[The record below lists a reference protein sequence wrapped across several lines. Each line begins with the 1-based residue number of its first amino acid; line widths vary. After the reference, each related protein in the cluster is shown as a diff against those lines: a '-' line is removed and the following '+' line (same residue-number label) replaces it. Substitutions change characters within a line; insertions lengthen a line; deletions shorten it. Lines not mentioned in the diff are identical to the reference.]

1 MDIVCVRIVSRHLAC
16 CSRIHSEDSTSKQVI
31 CTWPHFSFGNADTL
45 NEVDF
50 KSQLC
55 HGLVTMKFARDFKE
69 TLASQDFPSHW
80 VNKAI
85 PYGQLKKCLKK
96 VQQELHDLG
105 LDPDTL
111 RALLDPNTT
120 APVAIKYRLKAAN
133 DSNFVR
139 PKLTVYVHMQN
150 GVAVDASLTPTSRA
164 FFEKIAAEIHSDH
177 ELDTN
182 LPKSFYTLVQQE
194 NVLDHDMYEKVELPL
209 VFDGEF
215 FDLLQ
220 SDVNNLDALQM
231 EERQRMTA
239 DVAELGKEISLVCRT
254 SRFSKSD
261 LARWRRIFELY
272 LDAEIFFGTHERD
285 HGTRSS
291 QVALKQLQ
299 WFQGEVEKRS
309 LSKDFKL
316 GESKVAFSRFVNL
329 NLNLLKNLQFQELNK
344 LAITKILKKF
354 DKRTC
359 LGVSQTF
366 RATVQSEGFLSRDV
380 AKDVCAQMSQELVAV
395 VPQLND
401 YLCPVCFSVAY
412 RPVRLDCKHV
422 FCIRCIVK
430 IQRRNEKH
438 CPLCRAD
445 VVMSASEDN
454 LDRTLEKYMK
464 KYFAKEVKE
473 KQRANEIERGI
484 EDYGPGYTH
493 HDCSI
498 M

>member
-1 MDIVCVRIVSRHLAC
+1 
-16 CSRIHSEDSTSKQVI
+16 
-31 CTWPHFSFGNADTL
+31 
-45 NEVDF
+45 
-50 KSQLC
+50 
-55 HGLVTMKFARDFKE
+55 MKFARDFKE

-80 VNKAI
+80 VKNAI

-120 APVAIKYRLKAAN
+120 APVALQYRLKAAN
-133 DSNFVR
+133 NSSFVR
-139 PKLTVYVHMQN
+139 PKLTVYVHMQD
-150 GVAVDASLTPTSRA
+150 GIAVDASLTPTSRA
-164 FFEKIAAEIHSDH
+164 FFERIAAEIRSDH
-177 ELDTN
+177 EFGEILQKPTPN
-182 LPKSFYTLVQQE
+182 LVQQGG
-194 NVLDHDMYEKVELPL
+194 NPQHDNYEKVEVPL
-209 VFDGEF
+209 VFDGKF

-220 SDVNNLDALQM
+220 SDVNNLDALQI

-239 DVAELGKEISLVCRT
+239 DVVELGKEVSLVCRT

-261 LARWRRIFELY
+261 LSRWRYIFELY

-285 HGTRSS
+285 HGNRSS
-291 QVALKQLQ
+291 QMALKQLQ
-299 WFQGEVEKRS
+299 WFQVEVERRNLAKE
-309 LSKDFKL
+309 FKL
-316 GESKVAFSRFVNL
+316 RESHVAFVRFVNL
-329 NLNLLKNLQFQELNK
+329 NLSLLKNLQFQELNK
-344 LAITKILKKF
+344 LAIFKILKKF
-354 DKRTC
+354 DKRTS
-359 LGVSQTF
+359 LGVSKTF
-366 RATVQSEGFLSRDV
+366 HSTIQSEGLLSRDI
-380 AKDVCAQMSQELVAV
+380 AKDVCAKMSQELVTV

-412 RPVRLDCKHV
+412 RPVRLHCSHV

-430 IQRRNEKH
+430 IQRRNEKY

-445 VVMSASEDN
+445 VMMSASADN

-473 KQRANEIERGI
+473 KQRTNEIERGI
-484 EDYGPGYTH
+484 EDYGPNYAH
-493 HDCSI
+493 HDCSV